1 MGSTRSLGLCLAAQL
16 LGPSAPSVR
25 RVTALLAAGPARC
38 PQPMLP
44 AVDSGSCGSAWPG
57 PIGVEMFPS
66 LRPVLRRIT
75 LLGRELPLPSSLK
88 LPRCHPWALP
98 LTISVGCSQE
108 ELGSLTFTGSCRLLP
123 AHTAPAQ
130 LPLALA
136 IPVLVGRSC
145 SLCAAHPLGT
155 LILHGEST
163 SSRLT
168 LQPGSSV
175 TSRPTITRCVPVCM
189 TLFSPRCHTLHFS
202 LPSREIP

>member
-1 MGSTRSLGLCLAAQL
+1 MTCLKAHH
-16 LGPSAPSVR
+16 PSGEGASPPIQPEAPQM
-25 RVTALLAAGPARC
+25 P
-38 PQPMLP
+38 
-44 AVDSGSCGSAWPG
+44 
-57 PIGVEMFPS
+57 
-66 LRPVLRRIT
+66 PVGIA
-75 LLGRELPLPSSLK
+75 P
-88 LPRCHPWALP
+88 HY
-98 LTISVGCSQE
+98 SVGCSQE

-123 AHTAPAQ
+123 ARTAPAQ

-136 IPVLVGRSC
+136 IPVLAGRSC

-155 LILHGEST
+155 LALHAEST